1 MRQTV
6 PMLLQRAFPVGPLAA
21 LALCLAA
28 SAALAPTVAVGQPPS
43 DPGLVRCPTLDPRGP
58 AADPDLY
65 CIELV
70 HAPDFPGVSGHV
82 ALTPPPSPFGASVT
96 AAGSHRFDL
105 TLHAAGLPDP
115 GALGD
120 YTGYVAWAT
129 TPLLRPVVN
138 LGPVANGGTPLGP
151 VDLDKFLVLVT
162 AEASPDGASWAGRI
176 VLRGISAGMRME
188 PEDLLAVT
196 GMVGGRAPPPA
207 PRGWTRPPMHPSVAM
222 MPGVGRLAPPVDPF
236 LPAAAGEPP
245 DLSSAASSVRR
256 GSSRPATAGEPLPD
270 LGQPETSRGQAG
282 GPGPPGGLPDARPRE
297 IVRLGDGGTL
307 DLEAGLVRRTIGGR
321 TFTMYG
327 YNGQY
332 PGPLIQVP
340 QEATITVNVTNRLEF
355 PTAVHWHGI
364 RLENRFDGVPGLTQD
379 PIAPGET
386 FRYRIHFPDA
396 GLYWYHPHH
405 REDFQQ
411 DLGLY
416 GNLRVD
422 AAEPD
427 YFGPANREQ
436 ELMLDDLLVGA
447 GGLVPFGREA
457 ATHALMG
464 RFGNLLLVNGEPEYR
479 LTVARGEVVRFFLT
493 NVSNTRTFNLSFG
506 GAPIK
511 LVASDIGRFERQ
523 AWVDS
528 VVIAPAERYVV
539 EVRFDEPGEARL
551 VNRVRA
557 IDHVYGN
564 YFPDETVLGA
574 VTVTDVPAAPDHA
587 ASFRELRGHPDVS
600 SDIDAYRD
608 EFDRP
613 VDHRLLLTL
622 ELGGLPDPLEPLL
635 NLDRSFFN
643 PVEWSGTMPRMN
655 WVTTAGPVRWVL
667 RDLDTG
673 LENDAIDWR
682 FRRGDVVKIRL
693 RNDRGAVHAMQHPV
707 HIHGQRFL
715 VLARDGVPNDNLV
728 WKDTVLLPAGSTAD
742 LLLELSN
749 PGRWMLHCHI
759 AEHLESGMKIVFDV
773 AAGPPPRAER
783 GGVVPARGSRA
794 P

>member
-1 MRQTV
+1 MVLPRAGAGV
-6 PMLLQRAFPVGPLAA
+6 PAA
-21 LALCLAA
+21 VLCLCLVPLSALVPPAA
-28 SAALAPTVAVGQPPS
+28 AAQEPAGA
-43 DPGLVRCPTLDPRGP
+43 VRCPALDLRGP

-70 HAPDFPGVSGHV
+70 HAPDFPGASGYV
-82 ALTPPPSPFGASVT
+82 ELTPPPSPFGASVT
-96 AAGSHRFDL
+96 AGGSHRFDL
-105 TLHAAGLPDP
+105 TLHAAGLPEAA
-115 GALGD
+115 GLGD

-138 LGPVANGGTPLGP
+138 LGPVANGRTTLPP

-162 AEASPDGASWAGRI
+162 AESTPDGAAWEGRI

-196 GMVGGRAPPPA
+196 GMVGGGAPPPPA
-207 PRGWTRPPMHPSVAM
+207 RGWTRPPMHPSVAM
-222 MPGVGRLAPPVDPF
+222 MPGVAGLAPPVDPF
-236 LPAAAGEPP
+236 LPDAA
-245 DLSSAASSVRR
+245 
-256 GSSRPATAGEPLPD
+256 EPLPAARPRE
-270 LGQPETSRGQAG
+270 LVRRAG
-282 GPGPPGGLPDARPRE
+282 GGADGGGALPDARPRE
-297 IVRLGDGGTL
+297 IVRLGDGGAL

-340 QEATITVNVTNRLEF
+340 QGATITVNVTNRLAV

-422 AAEPD
+422 AADPD

-436 ELMLDDLLVGA
+436 VLMLDDLLVGDS
-447 GGLVPFGREA
+447 GLVPFGRER

-493 NVSNTRTFNLSFG
+493 NVSNTRTFNVSFG

-511 LVASDIGRFERQ
+511 LVASDVGRFERQ
-523 AWVDS
+523 ARVDS

-539 EVRFDEPGEARL
+539 EVRFGEPGETRL

-564 YFPDETVLGA
+564 YFADETVLGA
-574 VTVTDVPAAPDHA
+574 VTVTDIPAAPDHG
-587 ASFRELRGHPDVS
+587 ASFRELRSHAGGAS
-600 SDIDAYRD
+600 EIDAYRG

-693 RNDRGAVHAMQHPV
+693 RNDRGAMHAMQHPV

-715 VLARDGVPNDNLV
+715 VLGRDGVPNDNLV

-759 AEHLESGMKIVFDV
+759 AEHLESGMKMVFDV
-773 AAGPPPRAER
+773 AAGPPPRAA
-783 GGVVPARGSRA
+783 AR
-794 P
+794 

>member
-1 MRQTV
+1 
-6 PMLLQRAFPVGPLAA
+6 MLLCLGCPGRPAA
-21 LALCLAA
+21 VLCLSLAA
-28 SAALAPTVAVGQPPS
+28 SLPVALSATGPRPVPAPFAWSLAASSPVEPSAAARQPSAEP
-43 DPGLVRCPTLDPRGP
+43 VRCPALDPRGP
-58 AADPDLY
+58 EADPDLY

-70 HAPDFPGVSGHV
+70 HAPDFPGVSGYV
-82 ALTPPPSPFGASVT
+82 ELTAAPSPFGASVT
-96 AAGSHRFDL
+96 AGGSHRFDL

-115 GALGD
+115 AGLGD
-120 YTGYVAWAT
+120 YRGYVAWAA
-129 TPLLRPVVN
+129 TPRLRPVVN
-138 LGPVANGGTPLGP
+138 LGRVANGRTALPP

-162 AEASPDGASWAGRI
+162 AEAAPDGASWAGRI

-196 GMVGGRAPPPA
+196 GMVGGGAPPPA
-207 PRGWTRPPMHPSVAM
+207 PRGWTRPPMHSAVAA

-236 LPAAAGEPP
+236 LPAEPP
-245 DLSSAASSVRR
+245 PAARRRELVRR
-256 GSSRPATAGEPLPD
+256 
-270 LGQPETSRGQAG
+270 AG
-282 GPGPPGGLPDARPRE
+282 GGADGGGALPDARPRE
-297 IVRLGDGGTL
+297 IVRLGDGGAL

-321 TFTMYG
+321 TFTLYG
-327 YNGQY
+327 FNGQY

-340 QEATITVNVTNRLEF
+340 QGAAITVNVTNRLAA

-386 FRYRIHFPDA
+386 FRYRVHFPDA

-405 REDFQQ
+405 REDIQQ

-422 AAEPD
+422 AVDPE
-427 YFGPANREQ
+427 YFGPVNREQ
-436 ELMLDDLLVGA
+436 VLMLDDLLVGES
-447 GGLVPFGREA
+447 GLVPFGRER

-493 NVSNTRTFNLSFG
+493 NVSNTRTFNVSFG

-511 LVASDIGRFERQ
+511 LVASDVGKFERQ

-539 EVRFDEPGEARL
+539 EVRFDEPGERRFA
-551 VNRVRA
+551 NRVRA

-564 YFPDETVLGA
+564 YFPEETVLGV
-574 VTVTDVPAAPDHA
+574 VTVTDAPAAPDHEP
-587 ASFRELRGHPDVS
+587 SFRELGSHPDVAA
-600 SDIDAYRD
+600 DLEPYRA

-622 ELGGLPDPLEPLL
+622 DLGELPDPLEPLL

-682 FRRGDVVKIRL
+682 FRRGDVVKLRL
-693 RNDRGAVHAMQHPV
+693 RNDRGALHAMQHPV

-728 WKDTVLLPAGSTAD
+728 WKDTVLVPTGSTAD

-759 AEHLESGMKIVFDV
+759 AEHLESGMKLVFDV
-773 AAGPPPRAER
+773 AAGPPPRAE
-783 GGVVPARGSRA
+783 AR
-794 P
+794 

>member
-1 MRQTV
+1 MRQSAWV
-6 PMLLQRAFPVGPLAA
+6 ASLSLAVLSAFATPDAG
-21 LALCLAA
+21 
-28 SAALAPTVAVGQPPS
+28 GQPSVAP
-43 DPGLVRCPTLDPRGP
+43 VRCPALDLRGP

-70 HAPDFPGVSGHV
+70 HAPDFPGVSGFV
-82 ALTPPPSPFGASVT
+82 ELTPPPSPFGASVT
-96 AAGSHRFDL
+96 AGGSHRFDL
-105 TLHAAGLPDP
+105 ALHAAGLPDP
-115 GALGD
+115 AALGD
-120 YTGYVAWAT
+120 YTGFVAWAT

-138 LGPVANGGTPLGP
+138 LGSVANGRNVLGP

-162 AEASPDGASWAGRI
+162 AEAVPDGASWAGRI

-196 GMVGGRAPPPA
+196 GMVGGGAPGPA

-222 MPGVGRLAPPVDPF
+222 MPGIGRLAPPVDPF
-236 LPAAAGEPP
+236 LPAASGGPP
-245 DLSSAASSVRR
+245 PGVSSQASSA
-256 GSSRPATAGEPLPD
+256 RPGFSPPAAAEPLPD
-270 LGQPETSRGQAG
+270 ARPRGILREQAG
-282 GPGPPGGLPDARPRE
+282 RARPAGGLPDARPRE

-332 PGPLIQVP
+332 PGPLVQVP
-340 QEATITVNVTNRLEF
+340 QGATITVNVTNRLEF

-379 PIAPGET
+379 PIAPGGT

-422 AAEPD
+422 AADPD

-436 ELMLDDLLVGA
+436 VLMLDDLLVGE
-447 GGLVPFGREA
+447 GGLVPFGREQ

-464 RFGNLLLVNGEPEYR
+464 RFGNLLLVNGGPEYR

-574 VTVTDVPAAPDHA
+574 VTVTGVPAAPDHA
-587 ASFRELRGHPDVS
+587 ASFRELRPHPDVA

-682 FRRGDVVKIRL
+682 FRRGDVVKLRL

-715 VLARDGVPNDNLV
+715 VLGRDGVPNDNLV
-728 WKDTVLLPAGSTAD
+728 WKDTMLLPAGSTAD

-759 AEHLESGMKIVFDV
+759 AEHLESGMKMVFDV
-773 AAGPPPRAER
+773 AAGPPPRAE
-783 GGVVPARGSRA
+783 GGGTGPRPEARA

>member
-1 MRQTV
+1 
-6 PMLLQRAFPVGPLAA
+6 
-21 LALCLAA
+21 
-28 SAALAPTVAVGQPPS
+28 
-43 DPGLVRCPTLDPRGP
+43 
-58 AADPDLY
+58 
-65 CIELV
+65 
-70 HAPDFPGVSGHV
+70 
-82 ALTPPPSPFGASVT
+82 
-96 AAGSHRFDL
+96 
-105 TLHAAGLPDP
+105 
-115 GALGD
+115 
-120 YTGYVAWAT
+120 
-129 TPLLRPVVN
+129 
-138 LGPVANGGTPLGP
+138 
-151 VDLDKFLVLVT
+151 
-162 AEASPDGASWAGRI
+162 
-176 VLRGISAGMRME
+176 
-188 PEDLLAVT
+188 
-196 GMVGGRAPPPA
+196 
-207 PRGWTRPPMHPSVAM
+207 MHPSVAM

-236 LPAAAGEPP
+236 LPTSAEPP
-245 DLSSAASSVRR
+245 
-256 GSSRPATAGEPLPD
+256 
-270 LGQPETSRGQAG
+270 
-282 GPGPPGGLPDARPRE
+282 PDARPRE

-332 PGPLIQVP
+332 PGPLVQVP
-340 QEATITVNVTNRLEF
+340 QGATVTVNVTNRLEL

-422 AAEPD
+422 AADPD

-436 ELMLDDLLVGA
+436 VLMLDDLLVGED
-447 GGLVPFGREA
+447 GLVPFGREQ

-464 RFGNLLLVNGEPEYR
+464 RFGNLLLVNGGPEYR

-506 GAPIK
+506 GAAIK
-511 LVASDIGRFERQ
+511 LVASDVGRFERQ

-574 VTVTDVPAAPDHA
+574 VTVAEDPAAPDHA
-587 ASFRELRGHPDVS
+587 ASFRELRSHPDVA
-600 SDIDAYRD
+600 SDIDAYRG

-715 VLARDGVPNDNLV
+715 VLGRDGVPNDNLV
-728 WKDTVLLPAGSTAD
+728 WKDTMLLPVGSTAD

-759 AEHLESGMKIVFDV
+759 AEHLESGMKMVFDV
-773 AAGPPPRAER
+773 AAGPPPRSER
-783 GGVVPARGSRA
+783 NR
-794 P
+794 

>member
-1 MRQTV
+1 MRQSAWV
-6 PMLLQRAFPVGPLAA
+6 ASLSLAVLSAFAAPVAPGQL
-21 LALCLAA
+21 
-28 SAALAPTVAVGQPPS
+28 SAAP
-43 DPGLVRCPTLDPRGP
+43 VRCPALDLRGP
-58 AADPDLY
+58 VADPDLY

-70 HAPDFPGVSGHV
+70 HAPDFPGISGYV
-82 ALTPPPSPFGASVT
+82 ALTPPASPFGTAVT
-96 AAGSHRFDL
+96 AGGSHRFDL

-115 GALGD
+115 ASLGD
-120 YTGYVAWAT
+120 HTGYVAWAT

-138 LGPVANGGTPLGP
+138 LGPVSNGPNALGP
-151 VDLDKFLVLVT
+151 VEFDKFLVLVT
-162 AEASPDGASWAGRI
+162 AESVPGGASWEGRI

-196 GMVGGRAPPPA
+196 GMVGGGAPGPA

-236 LPAAAGEPP
+236 LPAASEEPP
-245 DLSSAASSVRR
+245 PDARPRGIVRGQPGR
-256 GSSRPATAGEPLPD
+256 ARPA
-270 LGQPETSRGQAG
+270 
-282 GPGPPGGLPDARPRE
+282 GGLPDARPRE

-332 PGPLIQVP
+332 PGPLVQVP
-340 QEATITVNVTNRLEF
+340 QGATITVNVTNRLEF

-386 FRYRIHFPDA
+386 FQYRIHFPDA

-422 AAEPD
+422 AADPD

-436 ELMLDDLLVGA
+436 VLMFDDLLVGED
-447 GGLVPFGREA
+447 GLVPFGRQA

-464 RFGNLLLVNGEPEYR
+464 RFGNLLLVNGGPEYR

-506 GAPIK
+506 GAAIK
-511 LVASDIGRFERQ
+511 LVASDVGKFERQ

-574 VTVTDVPAAPDHA
+574 VTVTGEPAAPDHA
-587 ASFRELRGHPDVS
+587 ASFRELRPHPDVV
-600 SDIDAYRD
+600 SDIDAYRG

-622 ELGGLPDPLEPLL
+622 ALGGLPDPLEPLL

-667 RDLDTG
+667 RDIDTG
-673 LENDAIDWR
+673 LENDAIDWH

-715 VLARDGVPNDNLV
+715 VLSRDGVPNDNLV
-728 WKDTVLLPAGSTAD
+728 WKDTTLLPAGSTAD

-759 AEHLESGMKIVFDV
+759 AEHLESGMKMVFDV
-773 AAGPPPRAER
+773 AAGPPPRAE
-783 GGVVPARGSRA
+783 GGGIGPRPESKA